1 MLKGEQMKYAFLI
14 LMLLALTGCQLTD
27 TRPQTVVMNEA
38 IDKPKQF
45 ILLGAGEY
53 EGDLTVAL
61 FKEGFKVKPIAITQK
76 VTELESPTK
85 IVEYKDAGYRY
96 ALKLFIS
103 HHYGNVCAFSKGH
116 IVSVTMSVIDIS
128 SNETL
133 AILKQDGPDR
143 ECPPLTPVWSLLAKE
158 LSKSWK

>member
-1 MLKGEQMKYAFLI
+1 MKYALLI
-14 LMLLALTGCQLTD
+14 LLGLVVAGCQITD
-27 TRPQTVVMNEA
+27 TKPHTTVINTGIE
-38 IDKPKQF
+38 KPKQF

-61 FKEGFKVKPIAITQK
+61 LQEGFKVKPIAITQK

-85 IVEYKDAGYRY
+85 IVEYKEAGYKY

-103 HHYGNVCAFSKGH
+103 HHYENACVFSKGH
-116 IVSVTMSVIDIS
+116 VVSVTMTVIDLS

-133 AILKQDGPDR
+133 AVLKQDGPDG

-158 LSKSWK
+158 LSKSWQ

>member
-1 MLKGEQMKYAFLI
+1 MKYAYLI
-14 LMLLALTGCQLTD
+14 LVAFAVAGCQITD
-27 TRPQTVVMNEA
+27 TKPHTVVINTGIE
-38 IDKPKQF
+38 KPKQF
-45 ILLGAGEY
+45 ILLDAEEY
-53 EGDLTVAL
+53 EGDLIVAL
-61 FKEGFKVKPIAITQK
+61 FQEGFKVKPIAITQK

-85 IVEYKDAGYRY
+85 MVEYKEAGNRY
-96 ALKLFIS
+96 ALKLSIS
-103 HHYGNVCAFSKGH
+103 HNYGKACVFSKGH

-133 AILKQDGPDR
+133 AVLKQDGPDG

>member
-1 MLKGEQMKYAFLI
+1 MKYFFLVLI
-14 LMLLALTGCQLTD
+14 TLSLIGCQVTD
-27 TRPQTVVMNEA
+27 TKPQTVVINTGIE
-38 IDKPKQF
+38 KPKQF
-45 ILLGAGEY
+45 ILLGADEY

-61 FKEGFKVKPIAITQK
+61 FQEGFKVKPIAITQK

-85 IVEYKDAGYRY
+85 IVEYKEAGYRY

-103 HHYGNVCAFSKGH
+103 HNYGDACVFSKGH

-133 AILKQDGPDR
+133 AVLKQNGPDG